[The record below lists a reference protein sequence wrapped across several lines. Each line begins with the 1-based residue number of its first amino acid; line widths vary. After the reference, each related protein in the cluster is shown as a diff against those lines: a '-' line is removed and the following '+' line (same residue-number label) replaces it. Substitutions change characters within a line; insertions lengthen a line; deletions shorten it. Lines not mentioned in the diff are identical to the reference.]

1 MAETFIFLFLGTSR
15 KIKLYHI
22 VFNIDQ
28 TNRMRNLPLI
38 LISTT
43 IKVLQFVWKHKT
55 WFGCCHYAHVLVSN
69 IQFKTKRIERVVA
82 QQFNNHFTAN
92 LHNIDRIWSY
102 TKCKWLFSIS
112 SLDTW
117 FSWFFFISDITDHN
131 LFLKCVVCLF
141 VCLFGF
147 FCLTWYIFTHLE
159 MLLLSVK
166 DQSLTYTWRQWP

>member
-1 MAETFIFLFLGTSR
+1 MFVFLFLGTSR
-15 KIKLYHI
+15 KIKLYHT

-43 IKVLQFVWKHKT
+43 IKVLHFVWKHKT
-55 WFGCCHYAHVLVSN
+55 WFGCCHYAHILVSN

-92 LHNIDRIWSY
+92 LHYIDRIWTY
-102 TKCKWLFSIS
+102 TERKWLYSIG
-112 SLDTW
+112 
-117 FSWFFFISDITDHN
+117 SDITDHN

-147 FCLTWYIFTHLE
+147 FVSHDIF
-159 MLLLSVK
+159 
-166 DQSLTYTWRQWP
+166 SLIWRCYYYRWKTKVWPIRGVNDHRAVRIL